1 MSKRVVCSFD
11 RDEIEGYLNGGIP
24 TEILG
29 WNPDDRVP
37 EGVVES
43 ILLRILGGVEVSRFW
58 ADETP
63 SRTLLKLQADS
74 IEDLWAKLKTLRPD
88 ADLQTWLIH
97 EPGEEDAPRPLLEI
111 EEWISEDLANG
122 PGLQMPGRSATFEFY
137 VLSPM
142 PANFGFT
149 EAAARERVT
158 GNWHNLLEC
167 LECDGKATMRELH
180 VEKALELLAFELT
193 EASVGVFQEE
203 CLLRLTVSPDELE
216 RLASL

>member
-1 MSKRVVCSFD
+1 MMSKRIVCAFTPAEAEALLKHLSWATTTTNDTALFD
-11 RDEIEGYLNGGIP
+11 VQCKLDLAV
-24 TEILG
+24 
-29 WNPDDRVP
+29 DRTP
-37 EGVVES
+37 LE
-43 ILLRILGGVEVSRFW
+43 W
-58 ADETP
+58 ADKTP
-63 SRTLLKLQADS
+63 PRTLLKLQADS
-74 IEDLWAKLKTLRPD
+74 IEDLWAKLKALRPD

-97 EPGEEDAPRPLLEI
+97 EPGEEDAPWPLLEI
-111 EEWISEDLANG
+111 EEWISNDIANG
-122 PGLQMPGRSATFEFY
+122 PGLEMPGRSATFEFY

-180 VEKALELLAFELT
+180 VEKALDLLAFELA
-193 EASVGVFQEE
+193 EASVLVFQEE
-203 CLLRLTVSPDELE
+203 CLLRLTVSPNELG